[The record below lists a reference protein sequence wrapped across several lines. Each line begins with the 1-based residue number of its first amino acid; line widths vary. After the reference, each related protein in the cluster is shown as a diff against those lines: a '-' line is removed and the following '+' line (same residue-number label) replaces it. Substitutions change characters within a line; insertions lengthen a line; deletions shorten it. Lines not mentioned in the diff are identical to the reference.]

1 MLGKACCP
9 IVLLQAMA
17 RTRVL
22 PFEHALSVSLAYP
35 CASGTMDLAIE
46 VSQLLCP
53 RLLAATVLWWFPC
66 LFMMCHQVGPQEY
79 LTTQA
84 LTLPGAGACRLLL
97 QVPSCAGRI
106 THLYGCIQLC
116 SEVCRQAGLTAQELQ
131 EVQHNP

>member
-22 PFEHALSVSLAYP
+22 LFEHALSVSLAYQRHH
-35 CASGTMDLAIE
+35 AIE

-97 QVPSCAGRI
+97 QVRACAGRI